1 MSESIAQRP
10 GLDPM
15 DQALLQAAHD
25 VRLCAYAPYSKFRVG
40 AAVRTELGVFTGVN
54 VENASYPLT
63 VCAERNAI
71 ATAIAAGAR
80 HVEAVAVAAE
90 TEGPASP
97 CGACRQVISEHGP
110 GADLIL
116 ASTFGPYMK
125 TTIDQLLPHA
135 FGPTDVPGYDAAF
148 GAPPAEP
155 SEHTAVPHVQ
165 GGEAQDALPLAG
177 LKILD
182 LTRIL
187 AGPFATQRLA
197 DLGATVWKI
206 ENPKGGDDTRGWG
219 PPFHGGIST
228 YFLSVNRN
236 KRSVAIDLKHEAGK
250 ALLWQLIE
258 QADVLVENFRPGTL
272 GRLGFGW
279 DEVSRRSPRLIYC
292 SVSGYG
298 HQSAYRAR
306 PSYDVVVQGESG
318 VMDLTGDPEGPPTK
332 CGLSIADLVA
342 GMNAVQGILA
352 AVHRR
357 HLTGRGGRVDI
368 ALFDG
373 MLAMLAYQ
381 GQMQL
386 SVGKRPRA
394 HKPRRRKRVPVGAL
408 LRNGGSPGLA
418 GRRALCAQP
427 GPRRPPRRASSP
439 GRNRA
444 HAGHHRIVAR
454 AIERS
459 RNSVRPREQCARS
472 AAAGDRRSS
481 AWPDRR
487 ARPPDRRQA
496 PHGGEPG
503 ATRWPGDAAPR
514 AARAGR

>member
-386 SVGKRPRA
+386 SVGKRPMRMGNAHPSIVPYETFRTEDGHINLGVASESLWARFCDTVGHPGWRDDERFARNQDRVVHRA
-394 HKPRRRKRVPVGAL
+394 ELRPLVEAALMQDTTESWHARLSEAGVPCGRV
-408 LRNGGSPGLA
+408 
-418 GRRALCAQP
+418 
-427 GPRRPPRRASSP
+427 
-439 GRNRA
+439 
-444 HAGHHRIVAR
+444 
-454 AIERS
+454 
-459 RNSVRPREQCARS
+459 NSVPEALQLAIDDPARGLIVELDHPI
-472 AAAGDRRSS
+472 AGKL
-481 AWPDRR
+481 PMV
-487 ARPPDRRQA
+487 
-496 PHGGEPG
+496 G
-503 ATRWPGDAAPR
+503 
-514 AARAGR
+514 